1 MEKRITLTQNRTN
14 DYSAVTAQKGF
25 VRTGED
31 MTVAV
36 ISPEI
41 SQEIRR
47 IRESRKTPKEQ
58 KALERAK
65 VRDNLA
71 ERMKDVA
78 VWQFENI
85 LSLTCAWVTFV
96 DCKGMGCRMMREEGV
111 RFSAVR
117 RRHEVGFYGE
127 TPFDVVT
134 LKLRLI
140 DLKKFSVAMRKLRR
154 LAIEGGFEGY
164 PELCAAVINKDN

>member
-1 MEKRITLTQNRTN
+1 MEKRTFINEKKVNYFRNTEAANTSN
-14 DYSAVTAQKGF
+14 
-25 VRTGED
+25 GEV
-31 MTVAV
+31 MTVTV
-36 ISPEI
+36 VSPEI
-41 SQEIRR
+41 TASLEHIRN
-47 IRESRKTPKEQ
+47 RKKSLKEQ
-58 KALERAK
+58 KEAARAA

-71 ERMKDVA
+71 GKMKDLA
-78 VWQFENI
+78 IWHFENR
-85 LSLTCAWVTFV
+85 LSVSCAWVSFI
-96 DCKGMGCRMMREEGV
+96 DCRGMGCRLMRGEGV
-111 RFSAVR
+111 RFTSVR

-134 LKLRLI
+134 LKCRLT

>member
-1 MEKRITLTQNRTN
+1 MEKRTMMTQNMMTGLRGVSSQRGFER
-14 DYSAVTAQKGF
+14 SAK
-25 VRTGED
+25 D

-41 SQEIRR
+41 SGEICR
-47 IRESRKTPKEQ
+47 IRENRKEKQRQAQ
-58 KALERAK
+58 KRAQ
-65 VRDNLA
+65 VRDSLA
-71 ERMKDVA
+71 LRMKDVA

-85 LSLTCAWVTFV
+85 LSLTCAWVTFI
-96 DCKGMGCRMMREEGV
+96 DCKGMGCRLMREEGI
-111 RFSAVR
+111 RFSSVS
-117 RRHEVGFYGE
+117 RRHEVSFYGE

-154 LAIEGGFEGY
+154 FAIEGGFEGY
-164 PELCAAVINKDN
+164 PELCSVVINKDN